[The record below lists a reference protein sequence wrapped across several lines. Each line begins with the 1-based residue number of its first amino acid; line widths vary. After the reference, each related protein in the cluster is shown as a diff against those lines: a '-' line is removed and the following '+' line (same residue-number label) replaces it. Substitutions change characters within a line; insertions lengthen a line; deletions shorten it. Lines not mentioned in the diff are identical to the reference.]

1 MILEK
6 FVYLMK
12 MIFTQIEKGGSLLWK
27 SWSGILIQ
35 FFLLLQGCIAEQRI
49 AHTCGNHTLDNVISQ
64 REQLAAD
71 MQHHVHH
78 SQHVQH
84 GPQRHSHHPHA
95 HEDYFSEHAHRH
107 SQENPAQET
116 EYLRG
121 SEHPP
126 RNEYV
131 RVSEFQDSGG
141 QDLQGERRGPMM
153 MMSGPLE
160 EQSKVTQSGLGSNTW
175 PRKRIRVRS
184 TANISTFFHE
194 DISGSRMSIDDN
206 SYACSRVLRGE
217 GGHPDNL
224 PPGMLSSPVSKVMP
238 SY

>member
-1 MILEK
+1 M
-6 FVYLMK
+6 
-12 MIFTQIEKGGSLLWK
+12 
-27 SWSGILIQ
+27 
-35 FFLLLQGCIAEQRI
+35 
-49 AHTCGNHTLDNVISQ
+49 ISQ

-107 SQENPAQET
+107 SHENPAQET

-131 RVSEFQDSGG
+131 RVSEFKDSGG